1 MKYNH
6 ALHVVLKPNAQIRPK
21 NMEAVNA
28 EIITIGDEIL
38 YGQIVDTNSAWM
50 GTELTK
56 LGIKVK
62 QMTSISDSAAHITA
76 ALDDAKTRADII
88 LITGGLGPTKDDLTK
103 DVLTAYFHTSL
114 KLHEPSLAD
123 IAAIF
128 EKRGIE
134 VTELNRQQAFLPES
148 CTPVRNVLGTAP
160 GMWFEQEG
168 KVYVSMPGVPFEMKR
183 MMTDIVLPNL
193 KAHFKT
199 PEIIHKVIQTIGIA
213 ESILAEKLEEW
224 ELALPPHIKLAY
236 LPYLAGVRLRLT
248 GAGDDATILEQEL
261 QTEVEKLSQIIPK
274 YIFAYGEVN
283 LEEAVGNLL
292 KEQHLTIATAESC
305 TGGYLAHKFTSIP
318 GSSAYFMGSIVA
330 YHNDVK
336 IRELHVNP
344 ETLQQHGAV
353 SEATV
358 REMAENVRKKFNTTI
373 GVATSGIAGPD
384 GGTPDKPVGTI
395 WIAYADEHKTVAKL
409 LNYNKNRLLNIEYTA
424 LVALNLI
431 RQSLA
436 ATVDE

>member
-1 MKYNH
+1 M
-6 ALHVVLKPNAQIRPK
+6 Q
-21 NMEAVNA
+21 AVNA

-50 GTELTK
+50 GTELAK
-56 LGIKVK
+56 IGIKVK
-62 QMTSISDSAAHITA
+62 QITSISDSAEHIVT
-76 ALDDAKTRADII
+76 ALDEAGKRADII
-88 LITGGLGPTKDDLTK
+88 LMTGGLGPTKDDLTK
-103 DVLTAYFHTSL
+103 DVLTAYFHTTL

-134 VTELNRQQAFLPES
+134 LTELNRLQAFLPES

-160 GMWFEQEG
+160 GMWFEQNG

-183 MMTDIVLPNL
+183 MMSDIVLPNL

-199 PEIIHKVIQTIGIA
+199 PEIIHKVIQTTGIA
-213 ESILAEKLEEW
+213 ESILADRLEEW

-236 LPYLAGVRLRLT
+236 LPHLTGVRLRLT
-248 GAGDDATILEQEL
+248 GSGDNAAILEQEL
-261 QTEVEKLSQIIPK
+261 QTEVEKLSTLIPN
-274 YIFAYGEVN
+274 YIFAYGEVS
-283 LEEAVGNLL
+283 LEEAVGDML
-292 KEQHLTIATAESC
+292 KERGLTIATAESC
-305 TGGYLAHKFTSIP
+305 TGGYLAHKLTSIA

-330 YHNDVK
+330 YSNNVK
-336 IRELHVNP
+336 MQLLNVKP
-344 ETLQQHGAV
+344 ETLVQHGAV

-358 REMAENVRKKFNTTI
+358 REMAENVRQKLNTSI
-373 GVATSGIAGPD
+373 GVATSGIAGPG
-384 GGTPDKPVGTI
+384 GGTEEKPVGTI
-395 WIAYADEHKTVAKL
+395 WIAYADEQKTIAKQ
-409 LNYNKNRLLNIEYTA
+409 LNYNKTRLLNIEFTA

-431 RQSLA
+431 RQSLP